1 MQFKKSL
8 ITLFIISLVTN
19 ISCIKNEPESSDPY
33 IFLVGETHGEPDI
46 ISKELELWQDYYNN
60 QGFRHL
66 FIEIGYVQ
74 ALLLNEWIKSDSND
88 LLARMFEDL
97 AGTAFY
103 TQEEVDFFKEIKRT
117 CPQTIFHGT
126 DISHQYE
133 STGVWYL
140 EYMKLK
146 ELQDTEDYHLVIEN
160 NEQAKEF
167 YDKKSNSIREN
178 YMVENFIREYDKLPQ
193 RTKIMGIYGSAHT
206 GLTKKNIDR
215 KVDCMAK
222 QLNKYYTK
230 SFGRCIISSLNLSDI
245 KTNR

>member
-1 MQFKKSL
+1 
-8 ITLFIISLVTN
+8 
-19 ISCIKNEPESSDPY
+19 
-33 IFLVGETHGEPDI
+33 
-46 ISKELELWQDYYNN
+46 
-60 QGFRHL
+60 
-66 FIEIGYVQ
+66 
-74 ALLLNEWIKSDSND
+74 
-88 LLARMFEDL
+88 MFEDL

-103 TQEEVDFFKEIKRT
+103 TQEEVNFFKEIKRT

-193 RTKIMGIYGSAHT
+193 GTKIMGIYGSAHT

-245 KTNR
+245 KTSR

>member
-8 ITLFIISLVTN
+8 ITLFIISLITN

-103 TQEEVDFFKEIKRT
+103 TQEEVNFFKEIKRT

-146 ELQDTEDYHLVIEN
+146 ELQDTEDYHLVIKN

-193 RTKIMGIYGSAHT
+193 GTKIMGIYGSAHT

-245 KTNR
+245 KTSR